1 VTIPETLR
9 APCKGP
15 KTPLRTQRDDDRY
28 KIGMEAALAKCSDR
42 GDKLVEIIDETN
54 PKRKKRFGLF

>member
-1 VTIPETLR
+1 
-9 APCKGP
+9 
-15 KTPLRTQRDDDRY
+15 
-28 KIGMEAALAKCSDR
+28 MEAALAKCSDR